1 MEHIKKH
8 KAILILLIL
17 IPLVIFGGQR
27 LLNGSSV
34 TNSVKQSIQEPV
46 KKGDITASISA
57 SGQIETA
64 NYLPITTSVNGIVK
78 KVYVKEGD
86 TVTKGQKIMEV
97 TLDSEGELSLASAYS
112 AYLKAKNSLDS
123 AKNSLYTL
131 ESTKIQKEDAFN
143 TLKKTNTYQS
153 HDERTA
159 FKLAENDYLKAKN
172 DYDQQASTI
181 TQMQIALNSAL
192 NEYQSQSPSITSP
205 AAGIVAN
212 IVSVEGTKI
221 ENSVSERSIAT
232 VASIKQPGTPIAS
245 LNVSELDINKVR
257 VGQKVDLKLNSDTEN
272 SYSGVVAGIDKIGSQ
287 TNGVSNYPVIIKF
300 DKENEKALPNMG
312 VEADIIVEAK
322 TGVLYVPTAAIK
334 TAQGTSY
341 VVDAAGNRRQVKI
354 GTADSTNTEIT
365 EGLAEGDVVLVEAL
379 ATTGFTSTTQNS
391 TRGFGAV
398 GVFQGR

>member
-1 MEHIKKH
+1 MEYIKKH
-8 KAILILLIL
+8 KTILVLLIL
-17 IPLVIFGGQR
+17 IPLVIFVGQK
-27 LLNGSSV
+27 LLSSDS
-34 TNSVKQSIQEPV
+34 TNTSIKQTLQETV

-86 TVTKGQKIMEV
+86 SVSKGQKIMDI

-123 AKNSLYTL
+123 AKNALYAL

-159 FKLAENDYLKAKN
+159 FKLAENDYQKAKN

-181 TQMQIALNSAL
+181 TQMQIALSSAL
-192 NEYQSQSPSITSP
+192 NEYQSQSPTITSP
-205 AAGIVAN
+205 AAGVVAN

-245 LNVSELDINKVR
+245 LNVSELDINKVK
-257 VGQKVDLKLNSDTEN
+257 VGQKVVLKLNSDTEN
-272 SYSGVVAGIDKIGSQ
+272 TFSGVVAGIDKIGTQ

-300 DKENEKALPNMG
+300 DKENEEALPNMG
-312 VEADIIVEAK
+312 VEADIITDSK
-322 TGVLYVPTAAIK
+322 TGVLYVPSAAIK
-334 TAQGTSY
+334 TAQGSNY
-341 VVDAAGNRRQVKI
+341 VIDASGNRKPVKT
-354 GTADSTNTEIT
+354 GVADNTNTEIT
-365 EGLAEGDVVLVEAL
+365 DGLVEGDVILVESL
-379 ATTGFTSTTQNS
+379 PTSGFTSTTQNS